1 MTPPLC
7 INEFELNRAAD
18 IIVEVILK
26 AEKFVYDDKVRE
38 KTLINLEI

>member
-18 IIVEVILK
+18 VIVEVILN
-26 AEKFVYDDKVRE
+26 AEKFVNDDKVRA
-38 KTLINLEI
+38 KTLINLDI